1 MIKKINLIRNILV
14 SNLKRLKSPYKL
26 TFALTYR
33 CNLRCK
39 ICNIWQ
45 IPHRKELSIAEIEK
59 IFANLKN
66 ICWLDLTGG
75 EITLREDL
83 ADIIGIILKNVKR
96 LTVFHIST
104 NGQPPHRIFSSAK
117 NILRNDLI
125 PVINISIDGPKE
137 INDYLKGKRGAYD
150 SALETFMLLKP

>member
-1 MIKKINLIRNILV
+1 MT
-14 SNLKRLKSPYKL
+14 YK
-26 TFALTYR
+26 

-75 EITLREDL
+75 EITLRKDL